1 MKTVLL
7 ILTVIFSATCAN
19 ATELRDAIVGKW
31 RPVDKKDATFTWEFQ
46 KDGALIIKGDNGR
59 VFAGR
64 WEVISPDLL
73 ALTQFPTV
81 MAPEKCRIEGEKLIL
96 VSSVK
101 GTERVS
107 VRIKE

>member
-1 MKTVLL
+1 MKTLL
-7 ILTVIFSATCAN
+7 LVITLLSYCACAK
-19 ATELRDAIVGKW
+19 ATELQDEIVGKW
-31 RPVDKKDATFTWEFQ
+31 RPVEKKDSTFTWEFQ

-64 WEVISPDLL
+64 WEVKPPDLL

-81 MAPEKCRIEGEKLIL
+81 MAPEKCRIEGDKLIL

-101 GTERVS
+101 GTERFRS
-107 VRIKE
+107 V